1 MNGNTNLAEVLRS
14 ISVDT
19 DSTAYGFASLKDDLP
34 LPANEVLCTYR
45 EKEGLTVVADTN
57 YLHDKHIDFEGP
69 FAKLSIEVH
78 TSLELVGL
86 TAALAKALT
95 ESGIS
100 ANVIAAYY
108 HDHIFAPFDKRNEAV
123 GAIMNLRSDTAMNS

>member
-1 MNGNTNLAEVLRS
+1 MNGNTDLAKVLRS

-19 DSTAYGFASLKDDLP
+19 DSIAYGFASLESDSVL
-34 LPANEVLCTYR
+34 LTNEILCMYR
-45 EKEGLTVVADTN
+45 ENEGLTVVADTN
-57 YLHDKHIDFEGP
+57 YLRDNLIDFEGP
-69 FAKLSIEVH
+69 FAKLTIEVH

-108 HDHIFAPFDKRNEAV
+108 HDHIFVPFDKQNEAIE
-123 GAIMNLRSDTAMNS
+123 ALMNLRRETGTSS

>member
-1 MNGNTNLAEVLRS
+1 MLT
-14 ISVDT
+14 
-19 DSTAYGFASLKDDLP
+19 
-34 LPANEVLCTYR
+34 NEVLCTYR

-57 YLHDKHIDFEGP
+57 YLEENHIDFEGP
-69 FAKLSIEVH
+69 FAKLTIEVH

-108 HDHIFAPFDKRNEAV
+108 HDHIFVPFDKQNEAV
-123 GAIMNLRSDTAMNS
+123 DAIMNLQRDTEANS